1 MYRFFSKKRGF
12 LNILLKNPY
21 LGMHRGDGAA
31 VPDGRWAV
39 PAAAPQFDNGESA
52 ILQ

>member
-21 LGMHRGDGAA
+21 LGMHRGGAGA
-31 VPDGRWAV
+31 MGRRRRTTPGGRWAV
-39 PAAAPQFDNGESA
+39 PA
-52 ILQ
+52 I

>member
-21 LGMHRGDGAA
+21 LGMHRGGG
-31 VPDGRWAV
+31 PDDAGRAQAV

>member
-12 LNILLKNPY
+12 LNVLLKNPY

-31 VPDGRWAV
+31 APDDAGRALG
-39 PAAAPQFDNGESA
+39 PARCRPA
-52 ILQ
+52 I

>member
-21 LGMHRGDGAA
+21 LGMHRGGG
-31 VPDGRWAV
+31 PDDAGRAMGRARRRPV
-39 PAAAPQFDNGESA
+39 
-52 ILQ
+52 I

>member
-1 MYRFFSKKRGF
+1 M
-12 LNILLKNPY
+12 LKNPY
-21 LGMHRGDGAA
+21 LGMHRGGGGAMGLRRRTA
-31 VPDGRWAV
+31 PGGRWAV

>member
-1 MYRFFSKKRGF
+1 M
-12 LNILLKNPY
+12 LKNPY

-31 VPDGRWAV
+31 APDDAGRAQAV

>member
-21 LGMHRGDGAA
+21 LGMHRSDGAA
-31 VPDGRWAV
+31 APYDAGRALGRARRR
-39 PAAAPQFDNGESA
+39 PA
-52 ILQ
+52 I

>member
-12 LNILLKNPY
+12 LNVLLKNPY
-21 LGMHRGDGAA
+21 LGMHRGRWGGGAG
-31 VPDGRWAV
+31 GRRAV

>member
-21 LGMHRGDGAA
+21 LGMHRGGG
-31 VPDGRWAV
+31 GRWAV

>member
-21 LGMHRGDGAA
+21 LGMHRGGGGSN
-31 VPDGRWAV
+31 VRIMV
-39 PAAAPQFDNGESA
+39 
-52 ILQ
+52 

>member
-21 LGMHRGDGAA
+21 LRMHRGGA
-31 VPDGRWAV
+31 GRAQAV
-39 PAAAPQFDNGESA
+39 PAAAP
-52 ILQ
+52 

>member
-21 LGMHRGDGAA
+21 LGMHRGGA
-31 VPDGRWAV
+31 GRALGRARRRPV
-39 PAAAPQFDNGESA
+39 
-52 ILQ
+52 I